1 MGGEWK
7 WGIDRPLY
15 VALQYIYYFLMTN
28 IYFMLAN
35 ILFLVIF
42 LFVELTLDNILLFY
56 LALLPAGP
64 AFAAL
69 FASMGKLVREKEIS
83 PTKDF
88 WSYYKK
94 NFMIGTKYW
103 LLKWTILVILL
114 LDLRYTGFN
123 IQVLTPIIFILIIV
137 ALLILLYAFPILTR
151 FEVKIK
157 NLWLVAIYANFKF
170 FKTTLLNLS
179 TFVSLGVIYYFA
191 PSITIWFCMS
201 IATFFIMFNMRK
213 PFEVME
219 LEMSNENKER
229 KDEKA

>member
-1 MGGEWK
+1 M
-7 WGIDRPLY
+7 
-15 VALQYIYYFLMTN
+15 V
-28 IYFMLAN
+28 
-35 ILFLVIF
+35 F

-88 WSYYKK
+88 WTYYKK

-170 FKTTLLNLS
+170 F
-179 TFVSLGVIYYFA
+179 
-191 PSITIWFCMS
+191 
-201 IATFFIMFNMRK
+201 
-213 PFEVME
+213 
-219 LEMSNENKER
+219 
-229 KDEKA
+229 